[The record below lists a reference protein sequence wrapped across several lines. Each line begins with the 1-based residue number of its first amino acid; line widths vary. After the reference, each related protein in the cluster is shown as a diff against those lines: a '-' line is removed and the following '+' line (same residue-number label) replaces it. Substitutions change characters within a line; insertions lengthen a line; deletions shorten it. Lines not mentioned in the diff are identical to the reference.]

1 MKSRCTKYCLNVITH
16 CSTYSSVWRIWQF
29 NCRSNYFS
37 LFENLKG
44 YCCRMS
50 KCHVQMFSYR
60 QSPSLTFDNSFR
72 QVLSLIHAVL
82 VYSNLIK
89 GVLDKMALY
98 CTDTIYY
105 EDDLSYLN
113 TLYIGLACGVAR
125 LFVTL
130 YSNIWHKECCEL
142 WCSLDI

>member
-1 MKSRCTKYCLNVITH
+1 MKSRCTKYCLHVITH

-44 YCCRMS
+44 YCCKMS

-82 VYSNLIK
+82 VCSNKGCLRINRHFIALIQ
-89 GVLDKMALY
+89 Y
-98 CTDTIYY
+98 TIKRTFLFEHPVYW
-105 EDDLSYLN
+105 
-113 TLYIGLACGVAR
+113 IGLWCGETICY
-125 LFVTL
+125 TL
-130 YSNIWHKECCEL
+130 
-142 WCSLDI
+142 

>member
-1 MKSRCTKYCLNVITH
+1 MKSRCTKYCLHVITH

-82 VYSNLIK
+82 VCSNK
-89 GVLDKMALY
+89 GCLRINDIALHWY
-98 CTDTIYY
+98 DIGRGRGPF
-105 EDDLSYLN
+105 YLN
-113 TLYIGLACGVAR
+113 TLYIGFACGVAR